1 VKERLKKINSA
12 EQLVSFLDEHF
23 QRLADLDE
31 TTDWTAKD
39 WYYAGIVVNLQ
50 LNFAEEE
57 KNK

>member
-1 VKERLKKINSA
+1 M
-12 EQLVSFLDEHF
+12 SFLDEHF
-23 QRLADLDE
+23 QRLADMDE
-31 TTDWTAKD
+31 TTDWTAED